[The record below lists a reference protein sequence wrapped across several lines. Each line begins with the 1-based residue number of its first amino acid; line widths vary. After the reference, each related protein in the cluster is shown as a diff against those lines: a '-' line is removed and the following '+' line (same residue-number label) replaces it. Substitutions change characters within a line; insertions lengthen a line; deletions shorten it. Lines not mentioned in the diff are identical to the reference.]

1 MIVSMCSSLGRF
13 RLVRNESIALLTL
26 LQLLH
31 SSLNLQGYI
40 RAELSRAKV
49 HEFPL
54 AARSFLGSV

>member
-1 MIVSMCSSLGRF
+1 MIVSMCPALVRF

-31 SSLNLQGYI
+31 PPLNLQGYI
-40 RAELSRAKV
+40 RAELSRGNV
-49 HEFPL
+49 HEFLL